1 MAALTPMSRD
11 EMRQLKTKT
20 DEAARVQRVEQIV
33 RTIYSLAIQIARAS
47 TNTQYIYDM
56 SHQPCFPLITANMDD
71 ILRGL
76 QSLFPDCSVEF
87 KNVTMAMG
95 PDRQMHD
102 ISTLDEKALIFIGNR
117 QVKECII
124 IDWT

>member
-20 DEAARVQRVEQIV
+20 DEAARVQRVEQSV

-56 SHQPCFPLITANMDD
+56 AHQPCFPFIIANMDD

-87 KNVTMAMG
+87 KTVTMAMG

-102 ISTLDEKALIFIGNR
+102 ISTLDEKALMFIGNR
-117 QVKECII
+117 QVKQCII

>member
-56 SHQPCFPLITANMDD
+56 AHQPCFPFITANMDD

-87 KNVTMAMG
+87 
-95 PDRQMHD
+95 
-102 ISTLDEKALIFIGNR
+102 
-117 QVKECII
+117 
-124 IDWT
+124 